1 MAAASEVNVPE
12 NKEAILGSSRFRR
25 IKQAFWT
32 AIAILFLLGLW
43 AFWWEPS
50 SLTVM
55 HQIIPVRPWHPEHTG
70 LKVAVMSDLHVG
82 SPYLDL
88 ARLQHVV
95 AVTNAEKP
103 DLIVIL
109 GDVVIRGVL
118 GGRFITPEAI
128 GNALAGLRAPL
139 GIVAV
144 LGNHDWWFDGPR
156 VRHALESRGVRVLE
170 NESVPIMYRG
180 KSFWLAGLA
189 DLWTRGNGLLQTMAK
204 INDAGPVLVLM
215 HNPDLFPEMPERV
228 SLTLA
233 GHTHGGQVD
242 LPIAGRLIVPS
253 RFGQRYAYGLV
264 EENGKKLIVTGG
276 IGTSILP
283 VRFRVPPEVVILT
296 LIPQ

>member
-25 IKQAFWT
+25 IQQAFCI
-32 AIAILFLLGLW
+32 AIAILFFFGLW

-50 SLTVM
+50 SLTVV
-55 HQIIPVRPWHPEHTG
+55 HQIIPVRPWHPEHSG

-82 SPYLDL
+82 SPYMDL
-88 ARLQHVV
+88 AKLQHVV

-144 LGNHDWWFDGPR
+144 LGNHDWCFDGPR
-156 VRHALESRGVRVLE
+156 VRQALESRGVQCW
-170 NESVPIMYRG
+170 
-180 KSFWLAGLA
+180 K
-189 DLWTRGNGLLQTMAK
+189 TRAC
-204 INDAGPVLVLM
+204 
-215 HNPDLFPEMPERV
+215 R
-228 SLTLA
+228 
-233 GHTHGGQVD
+233 
-242 LPIAGRLIVPS
+242 
-253 RFGQRYAYGLV
+253 
-264 EENGKKLIVTGG
+264 
-276 IGTSILP
+276 
-283 VRFRVPPEVVILT
+283 
-296 LIPQ
+296 